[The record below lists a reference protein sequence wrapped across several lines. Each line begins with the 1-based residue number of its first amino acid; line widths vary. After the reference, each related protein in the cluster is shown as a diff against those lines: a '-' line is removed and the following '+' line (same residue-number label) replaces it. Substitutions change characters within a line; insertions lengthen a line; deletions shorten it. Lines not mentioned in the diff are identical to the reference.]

1 MRRWPTKPLEE
12 IAEIFGG
19 STPSRNNPAFWG
31 GDIHW
36 VTPTDLPTPKEG
48 ISVVTETKDRITKAG
63 LDNSSA
69 RLVPKGAVLFSSRAT
84 IGKVAIAGMS
94 LATNQGFSNFVP
106 CSEISSRFLAYSLW
120 NRRED
125 IARLSSST
133 TFKEVSRST
142 LRKYQIHVPPLAE
155 QERIVKLLDEADEL
169 RKLRAQADRRT
180 TALLPALFQEMF
192 GSPATNPLAWP
203 IESVGSLFDGARGG
217 AKCGPFGSALK
228 KHEYVETG
236 VPVWGIPNVLPNQF
250 VEAASLFISEKKFN
264 ELSAYAVQPGD
275 LLFSRAGTVGRICV
289 ATPTVKDSIMGSNLI
304 RLALDRRKVVP
315 EFFSTLMTFF
325 AKDVGRLRAN
335 IDEGAYSFM
344 NTTVLKTLRIY
355 VPPLP
360 LQKEFAQRVTEIR
373 EMEAAQ
379 AASRRRLEDLF
390 QSLLH
395 RVFDEGL

>member
-1 MRRWPTKPLEE
+1 MKRWPRKKLGNL
-12 IAEIFGG
+12 IDFLGG
-19 STPSRNNPAFWG
+19 GTPRRDRVDYWG
-31 GDIHW
+31 GTIPW
-36 VTPTDLPTPKEG
+36 ASVKDLQSQSLATTVETITAEG
-48 ISVVTETKDRITKAG
+48 LANSASNLIPEGTVIIASRVG
-63 LDNSSA
+63 L
-69 RLVPKGAVLFSSRAT
+69 
-84 IGKVAIAGMS
+84 GKVAINRMPVAINQDLKALTPRSGDLLPRYLLQFLLSKAEYFERAGVG
-94 LATNQGFSNFVP
+94 ATVKGLTIADYQKL
-106 CSEISSRFLAYSLW
+106 EIAM
-120 NRRED
+120 
-125 IARLSSST
+125 
-133 TFKEVSRST
+133 
-142 LRKYQIHVPPLAE
+142 PPLVE

-169 RKLRAQADRRT
+169 RKFRAQADRRT
-180 TALLPALFQEMF
+180 TAFLPALFQEMF

-203 IESVGSLFDGARGG
+203 IENVGSLFDSARGG

-250 VEAASLFISEKKFN
+250 VEAASLFIYEKKFK
-264 ELSAYAVQPGD
+264 ELRAYAVQPGD

-360 LQKEFAQRVTEIR
+360 LQKEFAQRMTELR

-390 QSLLH
+390 QSVLH
-395 RVFDEGL
+395 REFDEAL

>member
-1 MRRWPTKPLEE
+1 MKRWPTKPLGEVLE
-12 IAEIFGG
+12 LSRERIEPTEHPDTLFNYIGLESIEGHSGKLLPYQPTPGAEIK
-19 STPSRNNPAFWG
+19 STKNVFHRG
-31 GDIHW
+31 EI
-36 VTPTDLPTPKEG
+36 LY
-48 ISVVTETKDRITKAG
+48 
-63 LDNSSA
+63 
-69 RLVPKGAVLFSSRAT
+69 
-84 IGKVAIAGMS
+84 GKLRPYLNKVHIAGADGICS
-94 LATNQGFSNFVP
+94 TDIYVLRPRQRQILPSFAANYLRSPSVLATVSNAMAGANLP
-106 CSEISSRFLAYSLW
+106 RIGQESLLG
-120 NRRED
+120 
-125 IARLSSST
+125 IP
-133 TFKEVSRST
+133 
-142 LRKYQIHVPPLAE
+142 IPLPSLVE
-155 QERIVKLLDEADEL
+155 MERIVKLLDEADEL
-169 RKLRAQADRRT
+169 RRLRVQADHRT
-180 TALLPALFQEMF
+180 AALLPALFQEMF

-360 LQKEFAQRVTEIR
+360 LQTEFAQRVTEIR
-373 EMEAAQ
+373 ALEADQ

-390 QSLLH
+390 QSLLQ
-395 RVFDEGL
+395 RAFDEGL